1 MTVTVEVI
9 QNKAFDLLTD
19 MERLDLIR
27 INVQVNNVDT
37 HEKRLSER
45 FAGALRLS
53 NDRYEEYQNTLK
65 EGRNEWVRNI
75 Y

>member
-1 MTVTVEVI
+1 MVEVI
-9 QNKAFDLLTD
+9 ENKAFDLLTD

-27 INVQVNNVDT
+27 INVPVNNVDIY
-37 HEKRLSER
+37 EKRLSER

>member
-1 MTVTVEVI
+1 MIVTVEVI
-9 QNKAFDLLTD
+9 QNKAFDLLSD

-27 INVQVNNVDT
+27 ISNPVNNTDI
-37 HEKRLSER
+37 HEKKLSER

-53 NDRYEEYQNTLK
+53 DEKYEEYQNTLC
-65 EGRNEWVRNI
+65 EGRNEWRDI